1 MIRILLS
8 IALLLPTL
16 SAAERWNV
24 QYYYDEDKTQLQLVD
39 LAFPSATRG
48 IAVGWIVEN
57 NNPSKKVKPTC
68 LTTSDGGAHWTQEPL
83 KDEPRSIFFLNDSL
97 GWMVTESGL
106 WLTEE
111 SGHTWR
117 KIFDQPKPNPKL
129 GPVTPGGLLLRV
141 AFLDEKHGFA
151 VGYQKA
157 VLETHDGGRSWTP
170 VAEAAKPVGNPAF
183 TAYTRVA
190 FDGKLGL
197 IVGAATPPRRDV
209 GAYPSWMEPERASKA
224 KQQPNLTLVLQTR
237 DSGATWT
244 SSQAPLL
251 GLTIGLRM
259 SGDTGMSIFGFA
271 ESFDW
276 PSEATRIDLNTGK
289 STRAFREKNRRVT
302 DAALFPGPI
311 AVLAAVEP
319 SGRLNNL
326 PIPGKVR
333 MLRSTAPNLEEWQ
346 EIPVDYRAV
355 AGTVVLAGP
364 DPDHLW
370 AATDTGM
377 ILHLAK

>member
-1 MIRILLS
+1 MIRTLLLS
-8 IALLLPTL
+8 IALLLPSL
-16 SAAERWNV
+16 SAAERWTV

-48 IAVGWIVEN
+48 IAVGWIAD
-57 NNPSKKVKPTC
+57 NNPSKKLKPTC
-68 LTTSDGGAHWTQEPL
+68 LTTSDAGAHWTQEPL
-83 KDEPRSIFFLNDSL
+83 KDDPRSIFFLNDSL
-97 GWMVTESGL
+97 GWMVTEGGL

-117 KIFDQPKPNPKL
+117 KIFDQPKPNAKL
-129 GPVTPGGLLLRV
+129 GPASPGGLLLRV

-151 VGYQKA
+151 VGYQKTF
-157 VLETHDGGRSWTP
+157 LETHDGGRTWTP
-170 VAEAAKPVGNPAF
+170 VAEAAKPV
-183 TAYTRVA
+183 A
-190 FDGKLGL
+190 FDGKFGI

-224 KQQPNLTLVLQTR
+224 KQQPNLTLVLETK
-237 DSGATWT
+237 DAGATWT
-244 SSQAPLL
+244 SSMAPLL
-251 GLTIGLRM
+251 GLTLGLRL
-259 SGDTGMSIFGFA
+259 SGNVGMSIFGFS

-276 PSEATRIDLNTGK
+276 PAEVTRIDLTTGA
-289 STRAFREKNRRVT
+289 SSRAFREKNRRVSDT
-302 DAALFPGPI
+302 ALFPGPM

-319 SGRLNNL
+319 SGRLNSL

-333 MLRSTAPNLEEWQ
+333 MLRSTSPNLDQWQ
-346 EIPVDYRAV
+346 EVPVDYRAV

-377 ILHLAK
+377 ILHLVK